1 MRYTKKTFCRIMTL
15 FIVCALLCS
24 CHSSKQSSEHT
35 SNQSPT
41 RQSEEIAITTEKP
54 TEKKTELL
62 TEKPTETNEYTALEL
77 ADKSLGEI
85 IDIMGG
91 DFEIEYNG
99 KHLIYYTSGGLC
111 IYNDETL
118 PGFAFFVEP
127 RDDINR
133 EDLSSPEGNLDDVK
147 TDILSGK
154 YDGFYFVGV
163 YDKAKYDDYISA
175 DMTYKEV
182 SKVLN
187 SYELEPLI
195 ASGSLRQKLC
205 YDGQE
210 STDNQVQYQY
220 VEVQT
225 YQKQTEYGVVTA
237 PNVESAKEQN
247 PSIKGIVVFPNG
259 KAHG

>member
-54 TEKKTELL
+54 TEKKTEPL

-99 KHLIYYTSGGLC
+99 KHLIYYTSGFC
-111 IYNDETL
+111 
-118 PGFAFFVEP
+118 
-127 RDDINR
+127 
-133 EDLSSPEGNLDDVK
+133 PENMMVS
-147 TDILSGK
+147 ILWV
-154 YDGFYFVGV
+154 FMIRRNMMITF
-163 YDKAKYDDYISA
+163 
-175 DMTYKEV
+175 
-182 SKVLN
+182 
-187 SYELEPLI
+187 
-195 ASGSLRQKLC
+195 LR
-205 YDGQE
+205 
-210 STDNQVQYQY
+210 T
-220 VEVQT
+220 
-225 YQKQTEYGVVTA
+225 
-237 PNVESAKEQN
+237 
-247 PSIKGIVVFPNG
+247 
-259 KAHG
+259 